1 MDKDVL
7 IMESLMI
14 TTPSKAYSV
23 FIGSGLRH
31 RLSGL
36 LDELPQKFSSM
47 LVITDDVVA
56 GNYLSDVLGA
66 LSGYQHVDHYIIPH
80 GERAKSFQTF
90 YDCQT
95 FALEKGFDR
104 KSAIIALGGGVV
116 GDLAG
121 FVAATFMRGIGFI
134 QVPTTLMAHDSSVGG
149 KTAVNHPLGKNLI
162 GSFYQPDAVI
172 YDTDTLASLPAR
184 ELRSGFAEIVKH
196 GLIRD
201 ASFYEMLKEKIT
213 SPDDLK
219 TFPFEEILNRAISVK
234 ADIVAEDEKE
244 SGVRAHLNFGHTL
257 GHALEAELG
266 YGRITHG
273 EGVAIGMVFAMKV
286 SEAYYKTKLPVE
298 ELSNWLERLGYTM
311 AIPPELSADGL
322 LKRMKRDKKTEQN
335 QLRFIVMKE
344 VGEVET
350 VTIDDSLIL
359 QMLSD

>member
-1 MDKDVL
+1 
-7 IMESLMI
+7 MEQLTI
-14 TTPSKAYSV
+14 TTSSKTYPV
-23 FIGSGLRH
+23 FIGGGLRH
-31 RLSGL
+31 SLSGL
-36 LDELPQKFSSM
+36 LDELPKKFSSL

-66 LSGYQHVDHYIIPH
+66 LSGFEHVDHYIIAH

-104 KSAIIALGGGVV
+104 KSAVIALGGGVV

-121 FVAATFMRGIGFI
+121 FVAATFMRGVGFI
-134 QVPTTLMAHDSSVGG
+134 QVPTTLLAHDSSVGG
-149 KTAVNHPLGKNLI
+149 KTGLNHPLGKNLI

-201 ASFYEMLKEKIT
+201 ASFYNMLQEQIT
-213 SPDDLK
+213 SPEDLQ
-219 TFPFEEILNRAISVK
+219 TFRFESILKQAISVK

-273 EGVAIGMVFAMKV
+273 EGVAVGMIFAMKV
-286 SEAYYKTKLPVE
+286 SEAYYQTKLPVE
-298 ELSNWLERLGYTM
+298 QLSNWLEQLGFSV
-311 AIPPELSADGL
+311 AIPSELSADKL
-322 LKRMKRDKKTEQN
+322 LERMKRDKKTEHN

-344 VGEVET
+344 VGQVET
-350 VTIDDSLIL
+350 VTIDDSLIV
-359 QMLSD
+359 QILSD

>member
-1 MDKDVL
+1 
-7 IMESLMI
+7 MEQLTV
-14 TTPSKAYSV
+14 TTSSKTYPV
-23 FIGSGLRH
+23 FIGGGLRH
-31 RLSGL
+31 RLSEL
-36 LDELPQKFSSM
+36 LCELPQKFTSV

-66 LSGYQHVDHYIIPH
+66 LSEYQHVDHYIISH

-134 QVPTTLMAHDSSVGG
+134 QVPTTLLAHDSSVGG

-201 ASFYEMLKEKIT
+201 ASFYEMLKEKVT
-213 SPDDLK
+213 TAEDLQS
-219 TFPFEEILNRAISVK
+219 FRFESVLKRAISVK

-286 SEAYYKTKLPVE
+286 SEAYYETKLPVE
-298 ELSNWLERLGYTM
+298 ELRDWLEQLGYKLN
-311 AIPPELSADGL
+311 IPPELSAEGL
-322 LKRMKRDKKTEQN
+322 LERMKRDKKAEQN

-344 VGEVET
+344 VGQVET
-350 VTIDDSLIL
+350 VTIDESLIL
-359 QMLSD
+359 QML